1 MVSTIPSPPP
11 PPSITSGKAGNVKH
25 CLQAWGAI
33 TSDLF
38 ILAIIEFGVT
48 LDFIGLPPENS
59 PTVTVFPS
67 VTLPGIAEELL
78 NLGRNE
84 VFIPTIWTSGSFI
97 SPIFTTKKSDGSPQ
111 LILNLKKLNCY
122 IRYVHFKVESLGD
135 VLNIIKPGVWMA
147 SVDLQD
153 AYYTIP
159 VHPDHQKYL
168 TFSWQHKYYKFT
180 CLPNGYAQAPMIFT
194 KLLKHPFSFLRR
206 RGHHSIIYIDDAYLQ
221 GDSYDACYN
230 NVYETASLIQK
241 LGFTINLRKSVLHP
255 TQQVEFLGFIL
266 DSRLMTIKLS
276 RRRIDGIISACTM
289 LLQGHSLRMQYVA
302 SVVGMLIAALPAVR
316 HGALFYRAIERDKNA
331 ALRRNKGNF
340 RKMMTLSVAAKNDI
354 LWWHNHI
361 GSAHHFVHPPPLP

>member
-1 MVSTIPSPPP
+1 MATTTSQGYRPSKNAYSLPRRRPAGGWGRGGGLQKAGTQLTLVSTIPSPP
-11 PPSITSGKAGNVKH
+11 ITSGKAGNVKH

-33 TSDLF
+33 TSDLS

-59 PTVTVFPS
+59 PTVTVFLS

-78 NLGRNE
+78 NLGRND
-84 VFIPTIWTSGSFI
+84 VFIPTMWESGSFI
-97 SPIFTTKKSDGSPQ
+97 SPIFTTKKSDGSPW

-122 IRYVHFKVESLGD
+122 IRYVHFKMESLGD

-194 KLLKHPFSFLRR
+194 KFLKHPFSFLRR
-206 RGHHSIIYIDDAYLQ
+206 RGITIIYIDDAYLQ

-230 NVYETASLIQK
+230 NVYETVSLFQK
-241 LGFTINLRKSVLHP
+241 LGFAINLWKSVLHP
-255 TQQVEFLGFIL
+255 TLKVEFLGFIL
-266 DSRLMTIKLS
+266 DSHLMTIKLS

-289 LLQGHSLRMQYVA
+289 LLQGHS
-302 SVVGMLIAALPAVR
+302 
-316 HGALFYRAIERDKNA
+316 H
-331 ALRRNKGNF
+331 
-340 RKMMTLSVAAKNDI
+340 
-354 LWWHNHI
+354 
-361 GSAHHFVHPPPLP
+361 